1 MSSSAQVCIEEATG
15 KMKWRD
21 PVEWPETIE
30 RNGEKQKMK
39 MSPFLGSLLAVD
51 GRFFCLG
58 ELGHLLM
65 LDLSDKQ
72 CTIRQRTSLF
82 DARRTYALPVL
93 SRGLLYVIQ
102 CAKGR
107 DGTKPR
113 LLCYDLR
120 G

>member
-1 MSSSAQVCIEEATG
+1 MNMRPS
-15 KMKWRD
+15 
-21 PVEWPETIE
+21 
-30 RNGEKQKMK
+30 
-39 MSPFLGSLLAVD
+39 LGSLPAVD
-51 GRFFCLG
+51 GRFTSSG

-72 CTIRQRTSLF
+72 CKIRQRPRLF
-82 DARRTYALPVL
+82 DARQTYALPVL
-93 SRGLLYVIQ
+93 SKGLLYVIQ

-107 DGTKPR
+107 DGSKPR